1 MSTSTAATRRLS
13 LNQDR
18 VLDHFREAG
27 ETGFTFDEIE
37 RKFLNLSGSRVRTI
51 VSELVKLGLVRSSGH
66 TATSQTGRR
75 QTIWIAAVN

>member
-1 MSTSTAATRRLS
+1 MTTVATSRRLS

-18 VLDHFREAG
+18 VLAHFREAG

-66 TATSQTGRR
+66 TGISQTGRR
-75 QTIWIAAVN
+75 QTVWIAAVN